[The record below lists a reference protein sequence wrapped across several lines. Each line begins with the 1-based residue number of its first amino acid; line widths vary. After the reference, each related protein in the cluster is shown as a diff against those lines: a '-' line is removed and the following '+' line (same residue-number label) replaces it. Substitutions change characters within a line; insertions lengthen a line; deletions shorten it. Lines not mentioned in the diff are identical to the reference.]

1 MTDESYFYLYYFIV
15 DEISYRLGP
24 RHDQFYQRFDLFH
37 RMVRFVLGNKNYVG
51 PVERVLCPDRDT
63 EGEKLRVLDM
73 GTGGGLWSVAPPPST
88 KLNLKR
94 NSFETLTHFSLFFRA
109 VDMADEFPHV
119 EVTGVDL
126 APLQPR

>member
-1 MTDESYFYLYYFIV
+1 
-15 DEISYRLGP
+15 
-24 RHDQFYQRFDLFH
+24 
-37 RMVRFVLGNKNYVG
+37 MVRFVLGNKIYVG

-63 EGEKLRVLDM
+63 GGEKLRVLDM
-73 GTGGGLWSVAPPPST
+73 GTGGGLWSVASHPEPYF
-88 KLNLKR
+88 K
-94 NSFETLTHFSLFFRA
+94 THPFFRA